1 MLRCHPSED
10 VQKFFFLILYGLLK
24 FLPGPDLFFFYQF
37 DDLLFHL
44 IKLSRIYELII
55 QYPLP
60 ELSYTAILL
69 FPIEPFITF
78 ISFMRTGSRVALRL
92 GDFFYMHQDRHMF
105 FTCHT
110 FSLAIGFEAD
120 CPSSIPASILT
131 PGPPGT
137 RCLFSSPVSGRKL
150 LSGSSA

>member
-10 VQKFFFLILYGLLK
+10 VQKFFFLILYRLLK

-44 IKLSRIYELII
+44 IKLSRICELII

-60 ELSYTAILL
+60 ELSYTAILH

-78 ISFMRTGSRVALRL
+78 ISFMSTGRRVALRL
-92 GDFFYMHQDRHMF
+92 GDFVYMHQDRHMSF
-105 FTCHT
+105 AGAT
-110 FSLAIGFEAD
+110 SRPAIGFA
-120 CPSSIPASILT
+120 
-131 PGPPGT
+131 
-137 RCLFSSPVSGRKL
+137 
-150 LSGSSA
+150 